1 MNGPSG
7 TGARFKRR
15 APLFSVAVAVVAA
28 AGLLPNTSAASAAS
42 GPGKV
47 VAVGAE
53 NEYANVIAQI
63 GGPFVSVTAIMSNP
77 NTDPHEFEASASVA
91 EEVGKA
97 QLIVQNGVGY
107 DTFMNKI
114 ESATNRPDR
123 QVIVAQ
129 DLIGVASDAF
139 NPHLWYD
146 PRTMPAV
153 ASAVGAD
160 LSRVDPAHA
169 AYFKG
174 NVKSFDNS
182 LQPWFNAIASFK
194 KAHPGAPVAVTEPVA
209 DYMLQA
215 AGADIRTPR
224 SLQAAI
230 MNGTDPSPQDIS
242 LEEQLLTKH
251 EVKVFLY
258 NQQVT
263 DSLTATFLSDATKAH
278 VPVVGVYE
286 TMPTPGYDYQSW
298 MMAEMNAL
306 ELALTGMPT
315 VKL

>member
-1 MNGPSG
+1 MNDPLS
-7 TGARFKRR
+7 TGAQLKRR
-15 APLFSVAVAVVAA
+15 ALTLSVALAVVAA
-28 AGLLPNTSAASAAS
+28 AGMVASTSSASASS
-42 GPGKV
+42 GLGKV

-91 EEVGKA
+91 EEVSKA

-114 ESATNRPDR
+114 ESASNRAGR
-123 QVIVAQ
+123 EVIVAQ
-129 DLIGVASDAF
+129 QLIGVANDAF
-139 NPHLWYD
+139 NPHLWYN

-153 ASAVGAD
+153 ASAVATD
-160 LSRVDPAHA
+160 LSRLEPAHA

-174 NVKSFDNS
+174 NVKTFDNS

-194 KAHPGAPVAVTEPVA
+194 KAHPGVPVAVTEPVA
-209 DYMLQA
+209 DYMLEA
-215 AGADIRTPR
+215 ASADIKTPQP
-224 SLQAAI
+224 LQAAI

-242 LEEQLLTKH
+242 LEEQLLTRH

-306 ELALTGMPT
+306 RLALTGMST

>member
-1 MNGPSG
+1 MSD
-7 TGARFKRR
+7 RFATTNQVKPRVL
-15 APLFSVAVAVVAA
+15 PLSVAVVAA
-28 AGLLPNTSAASAAS
+28 VGLLATTSAAFAGS
-42 GPGKV
+42 GSGKV

-63 GGPFVSVTAIMSNP
+63 GGPYVSVTAIMSNP

-91 EEVGKA
+91 EEVSQA

-114 ESATNRPDR
+114 ESASHRSDR

-129 DLIGVASDAF
+129 QLIGAASDAF
-139 NPHLWYD
+139 NPHLWYN
-146 PRTMPAV
+146 PRTMPDV
-153 ASAVGAD
+153 ASAVAID
-160 LSRVDPAHA
+160 LARLEPAHA
-169 AYFKG
+169 AYFRA
-174 NVKSFDNS
+174 NVKIFDNS
-182 LQPWFNAIASFK
+182 LQPWFKAIASFK
-194 KAHPGAPVAVTEPVA
+194 GAHRGLPVAVTEPVA
-209 DYMLQA
+209 DYMLEA
-215 AGADIRTPR
+215 AGADIKTPG

-286 TMPTPGYDYQSW
+286 TMPAPGYDYQSW

-306 ELALTGMPT
+306 RLALNGTST

>member
-1 MNGPSG
+1 MNGPSY
-7 TGARFKRR
+7 TCEQFKRR
-15 APLFSVAVAVVAA
+15 ALALSVALVAA
-28 AGLLPNTSAASAAS
+28 AGLLASTSAASASA

-47 VAVGAE
+47 LAVGAE

-91 EEVGKA
+91 EEVSNA

-114 ESATNRPDR
+114 ESATNRTGR

-129 DLIGVASDAF
+129 ELLGVASDSF

-153 ASAVGAD
+153 ASAVASA
-160 LSRVDPAHA
+160 LSGLEPAHA

-174 NVKSFDNS
+174 NVTTFDHS
-182 LQPWFNAIASFK
+182 LQPWFAAIASFK
-194 KAHPGAPVAVTEPVA
+194 KAHPGVPVAVTEPVA

-215 AGADIRTPR
+215 AGADIKTPGP
-224 SLQAAI
+224 LQAAI
-230 MNGTDPSPQDIS
+230 MNGTDPSPQAIS

-298 MMAEMNAL
+298 MMAETNAL
-306 ELALTGMPT
+306 KLALTGMST

>member
-1 MNGPSG
+1 MTG
-7 TGARFKRR
+7 TSSPRPQVKSRKL
-15 APLFSVAVAVVAA
+15 PLSIAAAVVTA
-28 AGLLPNTSAASAAS
+28 AGVLASTSPASANS
-42 GPGKV
+42 SPGKV

-63 GGPFVSVTAIMSNP
+63 GGLYVRVTAIMSNP
-77 NTDPHEFEASASVA
+77 NTDPHEFEASAGVA
-91 EEVGKA
+91 EEVSQA

-114 ESATNRPDR
+114 ESASHRSDR

-129 DLIGVASDAF
+129 ELIGAASDAF
-139 NPHLWYD
+139 NPHLWYS
-146 PRTMPAV
+146 PRTMPDV
-153 ASAVGAD
+153 ASAVATD
-160 LSRVDPAHA
+160 LSRLEPAHA
-169 AYFKG
+169 AYFSA
-174 NVKSFDNS
+174 NVKTFDNS
-182 LQPWFNAIASFK
+182 LRPWFKAIASFK
-194 KAHPGAPVAVTEPVA
+194 GAHPGIPVAVTEPVA

-215 AGADIRTPR
+215 AGADIKTPD

-242 LEEQLLTKH
+242 LEGQLLTRH

-263 DSLTATFLSDATKAH
+263 DSLTATFLSDATKGH

-306 ELALTGMPT
+306 KLALNGTST

>member
-1 MNGPSG
+1 MNDPSG
-7 TGARFKRR
+7 TGSRSNRR
-15 APLFSVAVAVVAA
+15 ALPVSIAVAAGAA
-28 AGLLPNTSAASAAS
+28 VGVLASASPASASS

-63 GGPFVSVTAIMSNP
+63 GGTFVSVTAVMSNP

-91 EEVGKA
+91 EEVSKA

-114 ESATNRPDR
+114 ESASNRSGR
-123 QVIVAQ
+123 TVIVAQ
-129 DLIGVASDAF
+129 QLIGVANDAF
-139 NPHLWYD
+139 NPHLWYN

-153 ASAVGAD
+153 ASAVATD
-160 LSRVDPAHA
+160 LSRLDPAHA
-169 AYFKG
+169 AYFRG
-174 NVKSFDNS
+174 NVKTFDNS
-182 LQPWFNAIASFK
+182 LQPWLNAIASFK
-194 KAHPGAPVAVTEPVA
+194 KAHPQVPVAVTEPVA
-209 DYMLQA
+209 DYMLEA
-215 AGADIRTPR
+215 AGADIKTPQP
-224 SLQAAI
+224 LQAAI

-251 EVKVFLY
+251 QVRVFLY

-263 DSLTATFLSDATKAH
+263 DSLTATFLSDAIKAR

-306 ELALTGMPT
+306 GLALRGMST

>member
-1 MNGPSG
+1 
-7 TGARFKRR
+7 
-15 APLFSVAVAVVAA
+15 VAVVAT
-28 AGLLPNTSAASAAS
+28 AGLFASTSAASASS
-42 GPGKV
+42 GPHKV
-47 VAVGAE
+47 LAVGAE
-53 NEYANVIAQI
+53 NQYANVIAQI

-91 EEVGKA
+91 EEVSNA

-107 DTFMNKI
+107 DT
-114 ESATNRPDR
+114 NRLDR

-129 DLIGVASDAF
+129 ELLGVASDAF

-153 ASAVGAD
+153 ASAVATD
-160 LSRVDPAHA
+160 LSRLEPAHA

-174 NVKSFDNS
+174 NVGTFDHS
-182 LQPWFNAIASFK
+182 LQPWFTAIASFK
-194 KAHPGAPVAVTEPVA
+194 KAHPGVPVAVTEPVA
-209 DYMLQA
+209 DYMLEA
-215 AGADIRTPR
+215 AGADIKTPGP
-224 SLQAAI
+224 LQAAI
-230 MNGTDPSPQDIS
+230 MNGTDPSPQAIS

-286 TMPTPGYDYQSW
+286 TMPTPGYTYQSW
-298 MMAEMNAL
+298 MMAETNAL
-306 ELALTGMPT
+306 KLALTGMST

>member
-1 MNGPSG
+1 MNDPSG
-7 TGARFKRR
+7 TVSHSHRR
-15 APLFSVAVAVVAA
+15 ALPLSIAAALAVA
-28 AGLLPNTSAASAAS
+28 AGLLASTSAASASS

-63 GGPFVSVTAIMSNP
+63 GGPFVTVTAVMSNP

-91 EEVGKA
+91 EEVSKA

-114 ESATNRPDR
+114 ESASNRSGR
-123 QVIVAQ
+123 AVIVAEQ
-129 DLIGVASDAF
+129 LIGVANDAF
-139 NPHLWYD
+139 NPHLWYN

-153 ASAVGAD
+153 ASAVATD
-160 LSRVDPAHA
+160 LSRLEPAHA

-182 LQPWFNAIASFK
+182 LRPWLNAIASFK
-194 KAHPGAPVAVTEPVA
+194 KAHPKVPVAVTEPVA
-209 DYMLQA
+209 DYMLEA
-215 AGADIRTPR
+215 AGAEIKTPQPF
-224 SLQAAI
+224 QAAI

-242 LEEQLLTKH
+242 LEEQLLTKDQ
-251 EVKVFLY
+251 VKVFLY

-263 DSLTATFLSDATKAH
+263 DSLTATFLSDAMKAR

-286 TMPTPGYDYQSW
+286 TMPTPGYDYQTW

-306 ELALTGMPT
+306 RLALSGMST

>member
-1 MNGPSG
+1 MNGLRCNAGPE
-7 TGARFKRR
+7 RR
-15 APLFSVAVAVVAA
+15 ALPLSVAVVAA
-28 AGLLPNTSAASAAS
+28 AGLLTSVSPASASS
-42 GPGKV
+42 GPGRIL
-47 VAVGAE
+47 AVGAE

-63 GGPFVSVTAIMSNP
+63 GGPFVNVTAVMSNP

-91 EEVGKA
+91 EVVSKA

-114 ESATNRPDR
+114 ESASNRSDR

-129 DLIGVASDAF
+129 ELIGVPSDAF

-153 ASAVGAD
+153 AGAVASD
-160 LSRVDPAHA
+160 LARLDPSHA
-169 AYFKG
+169 AYFRG
-174 NVKSFDNS
+174 NVKRFDGS
-182 LQPWFNAIASFK
+182 LQPWLNAIASFK

-224 SLQAAI
+224 PLQAAI

-263 DSLTATFLSDATKAH
+263 DSLTATFLSDAAKAH

-306 ELALTGMPT
+306 KLAMAGVST

>member
-1 MNGPSG
+1 MNAHPALSQFSHRALPVALAGALFASSG
-7 TGARFKRR
+7 
-15 APLFSVAVAVVAA
+15 LVASSS
-28 AGLLPNTSAASAAS
+28 LASASS

-47 VAVGAE
+47 IAVGAE
-53 NEYANVIAQI
+53 NEYANVIGQI
-63 GGPFVSVTAIMSNP
+63 GGRFVSVTAIMSNP

-91 EEVGKA
+91 EEVSKA
-97 QLIVQNGVGY
+97 QLIVQNGLGY

-114 ESATNRPDR
+114 ESASNGSGRD
-123 QVIVAQ
+123 VIVAQ
-129 DLIGVASDAF
+129 QLLGVANDAF
-139 NPHLWYD
+139 NPHLWYN

-153 ASAVGAD
+153 ANAVAID
-160 LSRVDPAHA
+160 LSHLLPAHA
-169 AYFKG
+169 AYFER
-174 NVKSFDNS
+174 NVKTFDNS
-182 LQPWFNAIASFK
+182 LRPWFNAIASIK
-194 KAHPGAPVAVTEPVA
+194 RQHPGTPVAVTEPVA
-209 DYMLQA
+209 DYMLEA
-215 AGADIRTPR
+215 AGADIKTPQP
-224 SLQAAI
+224 LQAAI

-263 DSLTATFLSDATKAH
+263 DSLTATFLSDAAKAH

-298 MMAEMNAL
+298 MMAETNAL
-306 ELALTGMPT
+306 RLAVTGMST

>member
-1 MNGPSG
+1 MNGPSC
-7 TGARFKRR
+7 TGEQFKRR
-15 APLFSVAVAVVAA
+15 ALPLSVAVVAT
-28 AGLLPNTSAASAAS
+28 AGLFASASAASASS
-42 GPGKV
+42 GPRKV
-47 VAVGAE
+47 LAVGAE
-53 NEYANVIAQI
+53 NQYANVIAQI

-91 EEVGKA
+91 EEVSNA

-107 DTFMNKI
+107 DTFMSKI

-129 DLIGVASDAF
+129 ELIGVASDAF

-153 ASAVGAD
+153 ASAVASD
-160 LSRVDPAHA
+160 LSRLEPAHA

-174 NVKSFDNS
+174 NVKTFDHS
-182 LQPWFNAIASFK
+182 LQPWFTAIASFK
-194 KAHPGAPVAVTEPVA
+194 KAHPGVPVAVTEPVA

-215 AGADIRTPR
+215 AGADIKTPGP
-224 SLQAAI
+224 LQAAI
-230 MNGTDPSPQDIS
+230 MNGTDPSPQAIS

-298 MMAEMNAL
+298 MMAETNAL
-306 ELALTGMPT
+306 KLALTGMST

>member
-1 MNGPSG
+1 
-7 TGARFKRR
+7 
-15 APLFSVAVAVVAA
+15 VAVVAT
-28 AGLLPNTSAASAAS
+28 AGLFASTSAASASS
-42 GPGKV
+42 GPHKV
-47 VAVGAE
+47 LAVGAE
-53 NEYANVIAQI
+53 NQYANVIAQI

-91 EEVGKA
+91 EEVSNA

-114 ESATNRPDR
+114 ESATNRLDR

-129 DLIGVASDAF
+129 ELLGVASDAF

-153 ASAVGAD
+153 ASAVATD
-160 LSRVDPAHA
+160 LSRLEPAHA

-174 NVKSFDNS
+174 NVGTFDHS
-182 LQPWFNAIASFK
+182 LQPWFTAIASFK
-194 KAHPGAPVAVTEPVA
+194 KAHPGVPVAVTEPVA
-209 DYMLQA
+209 DYMLEA
-215 AGADIRTPR
+215 AGADIKTPGP
-224 SLQAAI
+224 LQAAI
-230 MNGTDPSPQDIS
+230 MNGTDPSPQAIS

-286 TMPTPGYDYQSW
+286 TMPTPGYTYQSW
-298 MMAEMNAL
+298 MMAETNAL
-306 ELALTGMPT
+306 KLALTGMST

>member
-1 MNGPSG
+1 
-7 TGARFKRR
+7 
-15 APLFSVAVAVVAA
+15 VA
-28 AGLLPNTSAASAAS
+28 
-42 GPGKV
+42 
-47 VAVGAE
+47 
-53 NEYANVIAQI
+53 
-63 GGPFVSVTAIMSNP
+63 AIMSDP

-91 EEVGKA
+91 EEVSQA

-114 ESATNRPDR
+114 ESATHRSDR

-129 DLIGVASDAF
+129 ELLGVASDAF

-146 PRTMPAV
+146 PRTMPAI
-153 ASAVGAD
+153 ASAVATD
-160 LSRVDPAHA
+160 LSRLEPAHS
-169 AYFKG
+169 AYFMG
-174 NVKSFDNS
+174 NVKTFDHS
-182 LQPWFNAIASFK
+182 LQPWLTAIANFK
-194 KAHPGAPVAVTEPVA
+194 KAHPGVPVAVTEPVA

-215 AGADIRTPR
+215 AGADIKTPGP
-224 SLQAAI
+224 LQAAI
-230 MNGTDPSPQDIS
+230 MNGTDPSPQAIS
-242 LEEQLLTKH
+242 LEEELLTKH

-298 MMAEMNAL
+298 MMAETNAL
-306 ELALTGMPT
+306 RLALSGMST